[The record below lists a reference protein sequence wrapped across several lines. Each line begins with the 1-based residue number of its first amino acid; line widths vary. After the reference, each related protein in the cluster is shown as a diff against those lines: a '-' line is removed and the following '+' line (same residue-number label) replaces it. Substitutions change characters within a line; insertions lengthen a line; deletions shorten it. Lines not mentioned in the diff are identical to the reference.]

1 MEEREIDLF
10 DLIADI
16 LAHWRSVLIAMIVG
30 AVLLGVF
37 GYVKSYKEFQNTQ
50 NEQVTVSN
58 TNDTTREEKIKRMKE
73 SLGDDLLAGV
83 DSVIVWE
90 NKYDLKEIYYKNSL
104 YMQLDSLNVVQKE
117 LVYQIQ
123 AEDNSGGSKFGIVY
137 GNVINNIGLYDWI
150 EQQTGLDAGYVSE
163 LVSADVQSGMR
174 VADDEK
180 QILLS
185 DSNCVKI
192 VIMQKDEESCEK
204 LADAVKEYLAMQ
216 QENLSQEIGNHE
228 LILLS
233 ETMGTVMN
241 TGVLNSQT
249 AYRDEISSLKATI
262 AATKAGFTEE
272 QKQYYDLLTQND
284 SEIVNTT
291 QDAAAESVTVQ
302 KPSISIKYVV
312 LGAVIF
318 AFVYAMILC
327 LMYIFNGKLRASDEL
342 QNLYQIPQMGLIV
355 KDSKKKLLPDKWVDN
370 LRNHGK
376 RKFTPAQSMELAVA
390 AVKIAAV
397 KNGLDHVCLMGC
409 NLTEGADNVCESIK
423 HALEKEDIAV
433 TILDNV
439 LYNAEAMEKLENEK
453 GVVLVE
459 KAGSTLYNEVA
470 KEIELLTRQDI
481 AVLGGIVVE

>member
-16 LAHWRSVLIAMIVG
+16 LAHWRSVLIAMLVG
-30 AVLLGVF
+30 AVLLGAF

-104 YMQLDSLNVVQKE
+104 YMQLDPLHVVQKE

-123 AEDNSGGSKFGIVY
+123 VEDNSAGSKFGIVY
-137 GNVINNIGLYDWI
+137 GNVIKNVGLYDWI
-150 EQQTGLDAGYVSE
+150 EQQTGMDAAYVGD
-163 LVSADVQSGMR
+163 LISADVKSGMTI
-174 VADDEK
+174 ADGT
-180 QILLS
+180 QVLLS

-204 LADAVKEYLAMQ
+204 LADAAKEYIAMQ

-233 ETMGTVMN
+233 ETMGTVSN
-241 TGVLNSQT
+241 TEVLDKQT
-249 AYRDEISSLKATI
+249 SYRDEISSLKESI
-262 AATKAGFTEE
+262 TKKKAEFTEE
-272 QKQYYDLLTQND
+272 QKQYYNLLTQND
-284 SEIVNTT
+284 SEIVDTT

-342 QNLYQIPQMGLIV
+342 QNLYHIPQMGLIV

-376 RKFTPAQSMELAVA
+376 RKFAPAQSMELAVA

-409 NLTEGADNVCESIK
+409 NLAEGADNVCESIK
-423 HALEKEDIAV
+423 HALEKEQIAV

-439 LYNAEAMEKLENEK
+439 LYNAEAMEKLENEE

-459 KAGSTLYNEVA
+459 KACSTLYNEVSR
-470 KEIELLTRQDI
+470 EIELLNRQDI
-481 AVLGGIVVE
+481 MVLGGIVVE